1 MFMNI
6 EKIREDFPILQ
17 KKINGKSI
25 VYFDNACVSLKPIQV
40 VEAMNE
46 YYEDYSGCAGRS
58 IHKFG
63 DRVTE
68 KVKESREKIA
78 KFIGAKR
85 AEEIIFTRNTTESI
99 NLLAHS
105 LGLKKDDLVLTTD
118 REHNSNLI
126 PWQILAK
133 TVGIKHK
140 IVYSKED
147 MTFDMNAFEKTVKG
161 AKIVSFVHSSNLDG
175 YALPVEEIIKISHD
189 NDALVIL
196 DGAQSAPHKPVN
208 VKKLDV
214 DFFAFSGHKMLG
226 PSGTGALYGK
236 QYLLEELNPFMVGG
250 DTVQKTTYDSCIFL
264 KPPEKF
270 EAGLQNYA
278 GMAGFAAAAKYLDDI
293 GKENIQKH
301 EIELNKIIT
310 QGIEDIDG
318 LSIIGP
324 SNPEMRGGIISF
336 NIKGINYHDIAI
348 MLDERANIMI
358 RSGQHCVHSWF
369 NAHGIEGSA
378 RVSLYLYNTK
388 EEAKVFID
396 NLKEIS
402 KLR

>member
-1 MFMNI
+1 MSMNL
-6 EKIREDFPILQ
+6 EKTREDFPILH
-17 KKINGKSI
+17 KKINGKPI
-25 VYFDNACVSLKPIQV
+25 VYFDNACVTLKPKQV
-40 VEAMNE
+40 VDAMNE
-46 YYEDYSGCAGRS
+46 YYEDYTACAGRS
-58 IHKFG
+58 AHKFG
-63 DRVTE
+63 NRVTE
-68 KVKESREKIA
+68 KVKGSREKIA
-78 KFIGAKR
+78 KFVGAKKP
-85 AEEIIFTRNTTESI
+85 EEIIFTRNTTEGI

-105 LGLKKDDLVLTTD
+105 LNLKKNDIVLTTD

-126 PWQILAK
+126 PWQLLSK
-133 TVGIKHK
+133 TIGINHK
-140 IVYSKED
+140 IVYSKKD
-147 MTFDMNAFEKTVKG
+147 MTFDIETFEKTVED

-175 YALPVEEIIKISHD
+175 YTLPVEGIIKIAHD

-196 DGAQSAPHKPVN
+196 DGAQSIPHKQLN

-214 DFFAFSGHKMLG
+214 DFFVFSGHKMLG
-226 PSGTGALYGK
+226 PSGTGVLYGK
-236 QYLLEELNPFMVGG
+236 QHLLEGLNPFMVGG
-250 DTVQKTTYDSCIFL
+250 QTVQKSTYDSCVFL

-278 GMAGFAAAAKYLDDI
+278 GITGLAAAADYLEKI
-293 GKENIQKH
+293 GKENVQKH

-310 QGIEDIDG
+310 KGIENIDG

-324 SNPEMRGGIISF
+324 SSPELRGGIISF
-336 NIKGINYHDIAI
+336 NIDGIKYHDIAM

-369 NAHGIEGSA
+369 NAHGIEGSVRA
-378 RVSLYLYNTK
+378 SLYLYNTK

>member
-1 MFMNI
+1 MNVD
-6 EKIREDFPILQ
+6 KIREDFPVLQ
-17 KKINGKSI
+17 KKINGKFI
-25 VYFDNACVSLKPIQV
+25 IYFDSSCVTLKPKQV
-40 VEAMNE
+40 IEAMNE
-46 YYEDYSGCAGRS
+46 YYESYPGCAGRS
-58 IHKFG
+58 IHRFG
-63 DRVTE
+63 SKVTD

-78 KFIGAKR
+78 KFIGAKKP
-85 AEEIIFTRNTTESI
+85 EEIIFTRNTTEGI

-105 LGLKKDDLVLTTD
+105 LDLKKNDIVLTTD

-126 PWQILAK
+126 PWQMLVK
-133 TVGIKHK
+133 TIGIKHK
-140 IVYSKED
+140 TVFSKKD
-147 MTFDMNAFEKTVKG
+147 MTFDTENFKNIVKG
-161 AKIVSFVHSSNLDG
+161 AKIVSFVHCSNLDG
-175 YALPVEEIIKISHD
+175 YTTPAEEIIKIAHD

-196 DGAQSAPHKPVN
+196 DGAQSAPHKTVN

-226 PSGTGALYGK
+226 PSGIGALYGK
-236 QYLLEELNPFMVGG
+236 QHLIEELNPFIVGG
-250 DTVQKTTYDSCIFL
+250 DTVQNSTYDSCVFL

-278 GMAGFAAAAKYLDDI
+278 GMVGFAEAASYIDNV
-293 GKENIQKH
+293 GKENIQRH

-310 QGIEDIDG
+310 QGVEEIDG
-318 LSIIGP
+318 SSIIGP
-324 SNPEMRGGIISF
+324 HSPELRGGITSF
-336 NIKGINYHDIAI
+336 NIKGIKYHDIAI

-369 NAHGIEGSA
+369 NGHGIEGSA

>member
-1 MFMNI
+1 MSMNL
-6 EKIREDFPILQ
+6 EKTRENFPILH
-17 KKINGKSI
+17 KKINGKPI
-25 VYFDNACVSLKPIQV
+25 VYFDNACVTLKPKQV
-40 VEAMNE
+40 VDTMNE
-46 YYEDYSGCAGRS
+46 YYEDYTACAGRS
-58 IHKFG
+58 AHKFG
-63 DRVTE
+63 NRVTE

-78 KFIGAKR
+78 KFVGAKKP
-85 AEEIIFTRNTTESI
+85 EEIIFTRNTTEGI

-105 LGLKKDDLVLTTD
+105 LNLKKNDIVLTTD

-126 PWQILAK
+126 PWQLLSK
-133 TVGIKHK
+133 TIGINHK
-140 IVYSKED
+140 IVYSKKD
-147 MTFDMNAFEKTVKG
+147 MTFDIETFEKTVED

-175 YALPVEEIIKISHD
+175 YTLPVEGLIKIAHD

-196 DGAQSAPHKPVN
+196 DGAQSIPHKQLN

-214 DFFAFSGHKMLG
+214 DFFVFSGHKMLG
-226 PSGTGALYGK
+226 PSGTGVLYGK
-236 QYLLEELNPFMVGG
+236 QHLLEGLNPFMVGG
-250 DTVQKTTYDSCIFL
+250 QTVQKSTYDSCIFL

-278 GMAGFAAAAKYLDDI
+278 GITGLAAAADYLEKI
-293 GKENIQKH
+293 GKENVQKH

-310 QGIEDIDG
+310 KGIENIDG

-324 SNPEMRGGIISF
+324 SSPELRGGIISF
-336 NIKGINYHDIAI
+336 NIDGIKYHDIAM

-369 NAHGIEGSA
+369 NAHGIEGSVRA
-378 RVSLYLYNTK
+378 SLYLYNTK

>member
-1 MFMNI
+1 MNL
-6 EKIREDFPILQ
+6 EKTREDFPVLKQ
-17 KKINGKSI
+17 KINGKPI
-25 VYFDNACVSLKPIQV
+25 IYFDSSCVTLKPKQV

-46 YYEDYSGCAGRS
+46 YYEEYPGCAGRS

-63 DRVTE
+63 NRVTD
-68 KVKESREKIA
+68 KVKESRETIA
-78 KFIGAKR
+78 KFIGAKKP
-85 AEEIIFTRNTTESI
+85 EEIIFTRNTTEGI

-105 LGLKKDDLVLTTD
+105 LGLKKGDIILTTD
-118 REHNSNLI
+118 REHNSNLL
-126 PWQILAK
+126 PWQVLAK

-147 MTFDMNAFEKTVKG
+147 MTFDINGFEKIVKD
-161 AKIVSFVHSSNLDG
+161 AKLVSFVHTSNLDG
-175 YALPVEEIIKISHD
+175 YTLPIEEIIKIAHD
-189 NDALVIL
+189 NDALVIF
-196 DGAQSAPHKPVN
+196 DGAQSVPHKSVN

-236 QYLLEELNPFMVGG
+236 QHLLEELNPFMVGG
-250 DTVQKTTYDSCIFL
+250 DTVQKSTYNSCIFL

-278 GMAGFAAAAKYLDDI
+278 GIVGFAAAAEYLDKI
-293 GKENIQKH
+293 GKENVQKH

-310 QGIEDIDG
+310 QAIENIDG

-324 SNPEMRGGIISF
+324 SSPELRGGIISF
-336 NIKGINYHDIAI
+336 NIEGINHHDIAM

-369 NAHGIEGSA
+369 NAHGIDGSA

>member
-1 MFMNI
+1 MNL
-6 EKIREDFPILQ
+6 EKIREDFPVLQ
-17 KKINGKSI
+17 KKINGKPI
-25 VYFDNACVSLKPIQV
+25 IYFDSSCVTLKPIQV

-46 YYEDYSGCAGRS
+46 YYENYPACAGRS

-63 DRVTE
+63 NKVTD
-68 KVKESREKIA
+68 KVKESRETIA
-78 KFIGAKR
+78 KFIGAKKP
-85 AEEIIFTRNTTESI
+85 EEIIFTRNTTEGI

-105 LGLKKDDLVLTTD
+105 LGLKKDDVVLTTD

-133 TVGIKHK
+133 TIGIKHK
-140 IVYSKED
+140 IVYSKKD
-147 MTFDMNAFEKTVKG
+147 MTFDINAFEKIVKD
-161 AKIVSFVHSSNLDG
+161 AKLVSFVHSSNLDG
-175 YALPVEEIIKISHD
+175 YTTPAEEIIKISHD

-236 QYLLEELNPFMVGG
+236 QHLLEELNPFIVGG
-250 DTVQKTTYDSCIFL
+250 DTVQKSTYDSCVFL

-278 GMAGFAAAAKYLDDI
+278 GMAGLAAAAKYLDKI

-301 EIELNKIIT
+301 ETELNKIIT
-310 QGIEDIDG
+310 KEIENTDG
-318 LSIIGP
+318 SSIIGH
-324 SNPEMRGGIISF
+324 SSPELRGGIISF
-336 NIKGINYHDIAI
+336 NIEGIKYHDIAL

-369 NAHGIEGSA
+369 NAHGIDGSA
-378 RVSLYLYNTK
+378 RVSLYIYNTK

>member
-1 MFMNI
+1 MNV
-6 EKIREDFPILQ
+6 EKIREDFPVLQ
-17 KKINGKSI
+17 KKINGKPI
-25 VYFDNACVSLKPIQV
+25 IYFDSSCVTLKPKQV

-46 YYEDYSGCAGRS
+46 YYEEYPGCAGRS

-63 DRVTE
+63 NRVTD
-68 KVKESREKIA
+68 KVKESREIIA
-78 KFIGAKR
+78 KFIGAKKS
-85 AEEIIFTRNTTESI
+85 EEIIFTRNTTESI
-99 NLLAHS
+99 NLLSHS
-105 LGLKKDDLVLTTD
+105 LDLKKNDVVLTTD

-126 PWQILAK
+126 PWQMLTK
-133 TVGIKHK
+133 TIGIKHR
-140 IVYSKED
+140 IVHSKKD
-147 MTFDMNAFEKTVKG
+147 MTFDVTEFEKMVKD
-161 AKIVSFVHSSNLDG
+161 AKIVSFVHCSNLDG
-175 YALPVEEIIKISHD
+175 YTTPAEEIIKIAHD

-208 VKKLDV
+208 VKKLDA

-236 QYLLEELNPFMVGG
+236 QHLIEELNPFMVGG
-250 DTVQKTTYDSCIFL
+250 DTVQKSTYDSCIFL

-278 GMAGFAAAAKYLDDI
+278 GIVGFAAAAEYLDKV
-293 GKENIQKH
+293 GKENVQKH
-301 EIELNKIIT
+301 EIELNKLIT
-310 QGIEDIDG
+310 QDIENMDG
-318 LSIIGP
+318 SNIIGP
-324 SNPEMRGGIISF
+324 SSPELRGGIISF
-336 NIKGINYHDIAI
+336 NIEGINYHDIAM
-348 MLDERANIMI
+348 MLDQRANIMI

-378 RVSLYLYNTK
+378 RVSLYLYSTK

>member
-1 MFMNI
+1 
-6 EKIREDFPILQ
+6 KQ
-17 KKINGKSI
+17 KINGKPI
-25 VYFDNACVSLKPIQV
+25 IYFDSSCVTLKPKQV

-46 YYEDYSGCAGRS
+46 YYEEYPGCAGRS

-63 DRVTE
+63 NRVTD
-68 KVKESREKIA
+68 KVKESRETIA
-78 KFIGAKR
+78 KFIGAKKP
-85 AEEIIFTRNTTESI
+85 EEIIFTRNTTEGI

-105 LGLKKDDLVLTTD
+105 LGLKKGDIILTTD
-118 REHNSNLI
+118 REHNSNLL
-126 PWQILAK
+126 PWQVLAK

-140 IVYSKED
+140 IVYSKKD
-147 MTFDMNAFEKTVKG
+147 MTFDINGFEKIVKD
-161 AKIVSFVHSSNLDG
+161 AKLVSFVHTSNLDG
-175 YALPVEEIIKISHD
+175 YTLPIEEIIKIAHD
-189 NDALVIL
+189 NDALVIF
-196 DGAQSAPHKPVN
+196 DGAQSVPHKSVN

-236 QYLLEELNPFMVGG
+236 QHLLEELNPFMVGG
-250 DTVQKTTYDSCIFL
+250 DTVQKSTYDSCIFL

-278 GMAGFAAAAKYLDDI
+278 GIVGFAAAAEYLDKI

-301 EIELNKIIT
+301 EIELNRIIT
-310 QGIEDIDG
+310 QAIENIDG

-324 SNPEMRGGIISF
+324 SSPELRGGIISF
-336 NIKGINYHDIAI
+336 NIEGINHHDIAM

-369 NAHGIEGSA
+369 NAHGIDGSA

>member
-1 MFMNI
+1 M
-6 EKIREDFPILQ
+6 
-17 KKINGKSI
+17 
-25 VYFDNACVSLKPIQV
+25 
-40 VEAMNE
+40 
-46 YYEDYSGCAGRS
+46 
-58 IHKFG
+58 
-63 DRVTE
+63 
-68 KVKESREKIA
+68 
-78 KFIGAKR
+78 
-85 AEEIIFTRNTTESI
+85 
-99 NLLAHS
+99 LAR
-105 LGLKKDDLVLTTD
+105 T
-118 REHNSNLI
+118 I
-126 PWQILAK
+126 
-133 TVGIKHK
+133 GIKHK
-140 IVYSKED
+140 IVYSKKD
-147 MTFDMNAFEKTVKG
+147 MTFDIKAFEKTVKG
-161 AKIVSFVHSSNLDG
+161 ARIVSFVHCSNLDG
-175 YALPVEEIIKISHD
+175 YTLPAEEIIKIAHD

-236 QYLLEELNPFMVGG
+236 QHLLEGLNPFLVGG
-250 DTVQKTTYDSCIFL
+250 DTVQKSTYDSCVFL

-278 GMAGFAAAAKYLDDI
+278 GMIGFAAAAEYLDRI
-293 GKENIQKH
+293 GKEDIQKH

-310 QGIEDIDG
+310 QALEDMDG
-318 LSIIGP
+318 SSIIGP
-324 SNPEMRGGIISF
+324 TSPELRGGIISF
-336 NIKGINYHDIAI
+336 NIEGIKYHDIAM

>member
-1 MFMNI
+1 MNL
-6 EKIREDFPILQ
+6 EKTREDFPVLKQ
-17 KKINGKSI
+17 KINGKPI
-25 VYFDNACVSLKPIQV
+25 VYFDNACVTLKPKQV

-46 YYEDYSGCAGRS
+46 YYEEYPGCAGRS

-63 DRVTE
+63 NRVTD

-78 KFIGAKR
+78 KFIGAKKP
-85 AEEIIFTRNTTESI
+85 EEVIFTRNTTEGI

-105 LGLKKDDLVLTTD
+105 LGLKKNDTVLTTD

-126 PWQILAK
+126 PWQMLTK
-133 TVGIKHK
+133 TIGIKHK
-140 IVYSKED
+140 IVYSKKD
-147 MTFDMNAFEKTVKG
+147 MTFDIDEFEKMVKD
-161 AKIVSFVHSSNLDG
+161 AKIVSFVHCSNLDG
-175 YALPVEEIIKISHD
+175 YTLPAQEIIKIAHD

-226 PSGTGALYGK
+226 PSGMGVLYGK
-236 QYLLEELNPFMVGG
+236 QHLIEKLNPFIVGG
-250 DTVQKTTYDSCIFL
+250 DTVQKSTYDSCIFL

-278 GMAGFAAAAKYLDDI
+278 GIVGFAAATEYLDKV

-301 EIELNKIIT
+301 EIELNKLIT
-310 QGIEDIDG
+310 QDIENMDG
-318 LSIIGP
+318 SNIIGP
-324 SNPEMRGGIISF
+324 SSSELRGGIISF
-336 NIKGINYHDIAI
+336 NIEGINYHDIAM

>member
-1 MFMNI
+1 MNL
-6 EKIREDFPILQ
+6 EKIREDFPVLQ
-17 KKINGKSI
+17 KKINSKPI
-25 VYFDNACVSLKPIQV
+25 IYFDSSCVTLKPKQV

-46 YYEDYSGCAGRS
+46 YYENYPACAGRS
-58 IHKFG
+58 IHKFSN
-63 DRVTE
+63 RVTE
-68 KVKESREKIA
+68 KVRESREIVA
-78 KFIGAKR
+78 KFIGAKKP
-85 AEEIIFTRNTTESI
+85 EEIIFTKNTTEGI

-105 LGLKKDDLVLTTD
+105 LGLKKNDVVLTTD

-133 TVGIKHK
+133 TIGIKHK
-140 IVYSKED
+140 IVYSKKD
-147 MTFDMNAFEKTVKG
+147 MTFDINAFEKIVKD
-161 AKIVSFVHSSNLDG
+161 AKLVSFVHSSNLDG
-175 YALPVEEIIKISHD
+175 YTLPSEEIIKISHD

-236 QYLLEELNPFMVGG
+236 QHLLEKLNPFIVGG
-250 DTVQKTTYDSCIFL
+250 DTVQKSTYDSCIFL

-278 GMAGFAAAAKYLDDI
+278 GMVGLAAAAKYLDKV

-301 EIELNKIIT
+301 ETELNKIIT
-310 QGIEDIDG
+310 KEIENIDG
-318 LSIIGP
+318 SSIIGP
-324 SNPEMRGGIISF
+324 SSPELRGGIISF
-336 NIKGINYHDIAI
+336 NIEGIKYHDIAL

-369 NAHGIEGSA
+369 NAHGIDGSA

>member
-1 MFMNI
+1 MNL
-6 EKIREDFPILQ
+6 EKIREDFPVLQ
-17 KKINGKSI
+17 KKINGKPI
-25 VYFDNACVSLKPIQV
+25 IYFDNACMSLRPKNV

-46 YYEDYSGCAGRS
+46 YYEDYPGCAGRS

-63 DRVTE
+63 NKVTD
-68 KVKESREKIA
+68 KVKESREIIA
-78 KFIGAKR
+78 KFIGAKKS
-85 AEEIIFTRNTTESI
+85 EEIIFTRNTTESI

-105 LGLKKDDLVLTTD
+105 LGLKKDDIVLTTD

-126 PWQILAK
+126 PWQVLAK

-140 IVYSKED
+140 IVYSKKD
-147 MTFDMNAFEKTVKG
+147 MTFDINEFEKNVKD
-161 AKIVSFVHSSNLDG
+161 AKIVSFVHCSNLDG
-175 YALPVEEIIKISHD
+175 YTLPAEEIIKIAHD

-236 QYLLEELNPFMVGG
+236 QHLLEELNPFMVGG

-278 GMAGFAAAAKYLDDI
+278 GMIGFAAAAEYLNKV
-293 GKENIQKH
+293 GKEDIRKQ

-310 QGIEDIDG
+310 QFLEDIDG
-318 LSIIGP
+318 SNIIGP
-324 SNPEMRGGIISF
+324 SSPEMRGGIISF
-336 NIKGINYHDIAI
+336 NIKGISYHDIAM

-396 NLKEIS
+396 NMKEIS